1 MSLCLSAQPFALV
14 TGRFHIS
21 DGDVT
26 YQNRF
31 LRSRTFERNTAARRI
46 VVSEFG
52 TLASVP
58 DPCQTIFQR

>member
-1 MSLCLSAQPFALV
+1 MY
-14 TGRFHIS
+14 RFHIS
-21 DGDVT
+21 DGQVT
-26 YQNRF
+26 YRSRF

-52 TLASVP
+52 TLASVR